1 MGVNSCSAAISITQ
15 MVTLSMPIA
24 QNQILIVILSSVPGM
39 RLNSSTVLILIFVL
53 THMML
58 LE

>member
-53 THMML
+53 THMM
-58 LE
+58 